1 MVIARPVSDDMKADL
16 DDDTELESYCINA
29 ALFGMIKDF
38 KSKHPADF
46 QIVEKDDDGDGG
58 DDEDEDDDDEDKDD
72 EDEDDD
78 GKEDN

>member
-1 MVIARPVSDDMKADL
+1 MVLAKPVSDNMEADL
-16 DDDTELESYCINA
+16 DDDTELESYRINA
-29 ALFGMIKDF
+29 ALFDMIKDS
-38 KSKHPADF
+38 KSKHPVDF
-46 QIVEKDDDGDGG
+46 QIVEKGDDGDGG